1 MSRHVNCVEEKK
13 KKWKSMKLP
22 SWAMRKE
29 FLIKRRQWR
38 RDTRWASPA
47 GTVSST
53 SLAIWPVSEAQ
64 LRFPWLPAERNHAIH
79 ALFGRLKHT
88 LGHGHRGLLPSP
100 EILRN
105 LKFNVSFYYSL
116 SKHSST
122 IKVNGNL
129 EASAIGLVRK
139 NAKSSLSIRATV
151 IDLSVTMLCKW
162 IFPPLRTMIQN
173 W

>member
-64 LRFPWLPAERNHAIH
+64 LRFPWLAAERNHAIH

-105 LKFNVSFYYSL
+105 LKFNVSFCL

-139 NAKSSLSIRATV
+139 NAKSSLSIRAVV
-151 IDLSVTMLCKW
+151 IDTMLLK
-162 IFPPLRTMIQN
+162 
-173 W
+173 